1 MAVEFYQNFLGFS
14 EKCIIEEEIYR
25 KFNSESDDLVSIQ
38 SKLWMADLQER
49 DQTIWTLS
57 KSGQLQCAE
66 IWNEI
71 RKK

>member
-38 SKLWMADLQER
+38 SKLWMADLQ
-49 DQTIWTLS
+49 
-57 KSGQLQCAE
+57 
-66 IWNEI
+66 
-71 RKK
+71 